1 MAVANGGKRFHAKE
15 KSVKKRSG
23 RHLGYGVCVQHI
35 QRSKNNVDKEIDAE
49 NKSGKSRPGQGQDKM
64 VRISPIE
71 LLGIDL
77 NKFELPGP
85 DPDVP

>member
-1 MAVANGGKRFHAKE
+1 MIAKE

-23 RHLGYGVCVQHI
+23 RHLGDGVCVQHI

-49 NKSGKSRPGQGQDKM
+49 NKTGKPRPSQGQDKM
-64 VRISPIE
+64 VRVSPIE

-85 DPDVP
+85 DPDVA